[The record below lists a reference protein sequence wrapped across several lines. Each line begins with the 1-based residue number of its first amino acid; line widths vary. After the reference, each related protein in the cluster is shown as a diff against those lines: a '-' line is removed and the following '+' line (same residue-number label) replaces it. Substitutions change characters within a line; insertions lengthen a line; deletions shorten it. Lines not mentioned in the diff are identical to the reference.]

1 MARYGQQGTAL
12 MKINQMAKITIKD
25 IAREAGVSVG
35 LVSMT
40 LNGKSG
46 VSPKTADTIMK
57 VIKKLNYTPNKA
69 ASALRGG
76 YKKTIGV
83 ITPDLANH
91 YFSDISRHIEN
102 IAYDNGYT
110 VLFGSS
116 DDRIDKIGRLV
127 ETFHSDGVKGILL
140 SPCDGCEEEL
150 RKAMSMGIK
159 VVLMNRDLPTL
170 ENVGRILLDNDKAIQ
185 MGLQHLLDNGY
196 RHLEMISNDIRL
208 STLNMRERSYLKI
221 MKDMG
226 FGDIAK
232 VSYVDEKDAA
242 ALDKCVSDAVKR
254 GADAF
259 FIPRGYLALHVSN
272 AIKRLGLRIPEDL
285 AIIGFDGGETY
296 RIATP
301 TLTQLSQNTRETAED
316 AFNMLIDMMKNGSP
330 GKDIYLEPKL
340 EEGESTR
347 KR

>member
-1 MARYGQQGTAL
+1 
-12 MKINQMAKITIKD
+12 MKAGLEMEKITIKD

-40 LNGKSG
+40 LNGRSG
-46 VSPKTADTIMK
+46 VNPKTADAIMK
-57 VIKKLNYTPNKA
+57 VIKRLNYTPNKA
-69 ASALRGG
+69 ASALRIG

-116 DDRIDKIGRLV
+116 DDRIDKIGQLI
-127 ETFHSDGVKGILL
+127 ETFHSDGVKGLLL

-150 RKAMSMGIK
+150 RKAMRLGMK
-159 VVLMNRDLPTL
+159 VVLMNRDLPGL
-170 ENVGRILLDNDKAIQ
+170 EDVGRILLDNDKAIQ
-185 MGLQHLLDNGY
+185 MGLHHLLDNGY
-196 RHLEMISNDIRL
+196 RHLEMISNDIKL
-208 STLNMRERSYLKI
+208 STLNMRERSYLKT
-221 MKDMG
+221 MNEMG
-226 FGDIAK
+226 FSDIAN
-232 VSYVDEKDAA
+232 VSYVNENNSDELEQCIREVVSRGTDAII
-242 ALDKCVSDAVKR
+242 
-254 GADAF
+254 
-259 FIPRGYLALHVSN
+259 IPRGYLALYVSK

-301 TLTQLSQNTRETAED
+301 TLTQLSQNTRETAVD
-316 AFNMLIDMMKNGSP
+316 AFNMLIDMLKDNAP

-340 EEGESTR
+340 EEGDSTR
-347 KR
+347 RCRE